1 MEQISPADRIM
12 TNVAPNVGGELSV
25 TRGTQ
30 ATVGQTPVRGV
41 AKGLLY

>member
-25 TRGTQ
+25 TRGIQ
-30 ATVGQTPVRGV
+30 ATVGRGV